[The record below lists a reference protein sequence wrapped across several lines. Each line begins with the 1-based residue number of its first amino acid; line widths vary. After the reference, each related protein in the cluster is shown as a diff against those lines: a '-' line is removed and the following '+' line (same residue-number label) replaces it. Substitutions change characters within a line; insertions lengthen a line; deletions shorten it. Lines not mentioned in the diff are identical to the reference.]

1 MEMNEIMTTIL
12 VIEDVQALREEI
24 METLS
29 YEGFDVL
36 GAENGVVGV
45 QVAKTYLPD
54 LIICDIAMPELDG
67 FGTLVALRQEQKTSM
82 IPFIFLTAMTEK
94 ADMRQAMQLG
104 ADDYLTKPFTSAE
117 LLGAIASRLQKYE
130 SVKDHYY
137 DEIKA
142 VGEKFEYLSHHD
154 GLTQL
159 PNRIL
164 FHKSL
169 AQAVLHSKLN
179 SKSLALL
186 FLDMDNFNIINNTLG
201 NDIGDQLFKAI
212 AERLRRYTAP
222 CDIVARIQGDEFAMI
237 ISDVADTLSV
247 KLETQKILNLLSRP
261 YNLYGHEVFI
271 TSSIGITIFPDDHQE
286 AEGLIKNA
294 ELAMY
299 YAKNHGRNSY
309 KLYSSDL
316 NVQSSEYMALAN
328 SLHRAMDRNEFM
340 AFYQP
345 LVDLKS
351 GKIVGAEALA
361 RWQHPDLGIIMP
373 SRFIPIA
380 EQTGLILRLSEL
392 MLYSVCEQMRAWREA
407 GIDYGFVAVNL
418 SSQHFQPDNNL
429 TEFISKVLLE
439 TGIDSDDL
447 ELELTESIIMKNAE
461 FTIQVLSQLQTM
473 GVKVA
478 IDDFGTGYSS
488 LSYLKHFPVNILKID
503 RCFVEDITTDRHDA
517 TISLAIIDLAHSLS
531 LQVVAEGVE
540 TAEQVE
546 LLREYGCDRIQGY
559 FFSPPLPATEF
570 EKMLIDGKC
579 LDDKHL

>member
-1 MEMNEIMTTIL
+1 MTTIL
-12 VIEDVQALREEI
+12 VIEDVEALREEI

-45 QVAKTYLPD
+45 QIAKTYLPN

-67 FGTLVALRQEQKTSM
+67 YGTLMALRQDPKTSM

-94 ADMRQAMQLG
+94 GDMRQAMQLG

-117 LLGAIASRLQKYE
+117 LLGAIASRLQKYN
-130 SVKDHYY
+130 SVREHYY

-142 VGEKFEYLSHHD
+142 VGARFEYLSHHD

-164 FHKSL
+164 FNESL
-169 AQAVLHSKLN
+169 SQAVLHAKIN
-179 SKSLALL
+179 NKSLALL

-201 NDIGDQLFKAI
+201 TDIGDQLFKAI
-212 AERLRRYTAP
+212 AERLKRYTAP
-222 CDIVARIQGDEFAMI
+222 CDMVARIQGDEFAMI
-237 ISDVADTLSV
+237 ISDVVNPNSI
-247 KLETQKILNLLSRP
+247 KIETQKILDLLSRP

-286 AEGLIKNA
+286 TEGLIKNA

-299 YAKNHGRNSY
+299 YAKTHGRNSY
-309 KLYSSDL
+309 KLYSSEL
-316 NVQSSEYMALAN
+316 NAQSSEYMALAN
-328 SLHRAMDRNEFM
+328 SLHRAIDRHEIRV
-340 AFYQP
+340 FYQP
-345 LVDLKS
+345 LVDLQS

-373 SRFIPIA
+373 SKFIPIA
-380 EQTGLILRLSEL
+380 EETGLILRLSEL
-392 MLYSVCEQMRAWREA
+392 ILQEVCSKMQSWRELS
-407 GIDYGFVAVNL
+407 INYGFIAVNL
-418 SSQHFQPDNNL
+418 SGQHFRPDNNL
-429 TEFISKVLLE
+429 IEIIDKVLKE
-439 TGIDSDDL
+439 SATEPHHL
-447 ELELTESIIMKNAE
+447 ELELTESIIMQNAE
-461 FTIQVLSQLQTM
+461 FTIDVLSRLQSM

-488 LSYLKHFPVNILKID
+488 LSYLKHFPVNTLKID
-503 RCFVEDITTDRHDA
+503 RCFIQDITTDRHDS

-531 LQVVAEGVE
+531 LQVIAEGVE
-540 TAEQVE
+540 TAEQAQFLKE
-546 LLREYGCDRIQGY
+546 HGCDQIQGY
-559 FFSPPLPATEF
+559 FFSPPLPDTEF

-579 LDDKHL
+579 LTI

>member
-1 MEMNEIMTTIL
+1 MTTIL
-12 VIEDVQALREEI
+12 VIEDVEALREEI

-45 QVAKTYLPD
+45 QIAKTYLPN

-67 FGTLVALRQEQKTSM
+67 YGTLVALRQEPKTSM

-117 LLGAIASRLQKYE
+117 LLGAIASRLQKYN
-130 SVKDHYY
+130 SVREHYY

-142 VGEKFEYLSHHD
+142 VGERFEYLSHHD
-154 GLTQL
+154 DLTQL

-164 FHKSL
+164 FHESL
-169 AQAVLHSKLN
+169 SQAVLHAKIN
-179 SKSLALL
+179 NKSLALL

-212 AERLRRYTAP
+212 AERLKRYAAP
-222 CDIVARIQGDEFAMI
+222 CDMVARIQGDEFALI
-237 ISDVADTLSV
+237 ISDVKDPISI
-247 KLETQKILNLLSRP
+247 KMETQKILDLLSRP

-271 TSSIGITIFPDDHQE
+271 TSSIGITIFPDDHQDV
-286 AEGLIKNA
+286 EGLIKNA

-328 SLHRAMDRNEFM
+328 SLHRAIDRNEIRV
-340 AFYQP
+340 FYQP
-345 LVDLKS
+345 LVDLQS
-351 GKIVGAEALA
+351 GQIVGAEALA

-373 SRFIPIA
+373 SKFIPVV
-380 EQTGLILRLSEL
+380 EQTGLILRLSEVI
-392 MLYSVCEQMRAWREA
+392 LYSVCDQMRSWRDS
-407 GIDYGFVAVNL
+407 GINYGFVAVNL
-418 SSQHFQPDNNL
+418 SGQHFRPDNNL
-429 TEFISKVLLE
+429 IELVSKVLQE
-439 TGIDSDDL
+439 TGIDPEHL
-447 ELELTESIIMKNAE
+447 ELELTESIIMQNAE
-461 FTIQVLSQLQTM
+461 FTIQVLSHLQAI
-473 GVKVA
+473 GVKIA

-488 LSYLKHFPVNILKID
+488 LSYLKHFPVNTLKID
-503 RCFVEDITTDRHDA
+503 RCFIQDITTDRHDA

-531 LQVVAEGVE
+531 LQVIAEGVE
-540 TAEQVE
+540 TAEQIQFLKE
-546 LLREYGCDRIQGY
+546 NNCDQVQGY
-559 FFSPPLPATEF
+559 FFSPPLPAPEF

-579 LDDKHL
+579 L